1 MGAFQELLL
10 DAGLERDDPP
20 ARQVVVDMLVEAIQ
34 GADVSPERRRA
45 VCDAF
50 AAEASQ
56 LEEEER
62 AAIKQGFQDP
72 QLRSAFP
79 TYVRLVEV
87 LPELI
92 DSTMVSDAL
101 DELRD
106 MPDVEGSDPRL
117 AIATTSSV
125 VLSSEPDLVH
135 RLLEILA
142 AALATLRG
150 EDWRRFS
157 GLATRVTVI
166 LPLAGTDEYLAM
178 IAGEIAQHWNDIPV
192 NAQGSALELGRA
204 ICVQSPEADEQHG
217 EAIGRNA
224 LEGQVGPSLS
234 RWISDNAAS
243 ISAGVLSG
251 LRSGLVERLAA
262 GEDDVVRSAVEALDS
277 QNRTAVLSRAALAA
291 AEESAYSRTEELMGE
306 LDEESQ
312 LPVLDVVAEHLRTR
326 PVATIDAGGVELL
339 VEHQEAF
346 GARRVDDLAT
356 WLVDTMM
363 ERRGKAPR
371 LGPLIGKMHV
381 EREDLRQSLVVKLV
395 EFERGVSNIN
405 RREGYLKAAH
415 GLVRETDGPALAEL
429 EARLGQLH
437 SMGGD
442 DGDLAQRV
450 AL

>member
-1 MGAFQELLL
+1 
-10 DAGLERDDPP
+10 
-20 ARQVVVDMLVEAIQ
+20 
-34 GADVSPERRRA
+34 
-45 VCDAF
+45 
-50 AAEASQ
+50 
-56 LEEEER
+56 
-62 AAIKQGFQDP
+62 
-72 QLRSAFP
+72 
-79 TYVRLVEV
+79 
-87 LPELI
+87 
-92 DSTMVSDAL
+92 
-101 DELRD
+101 
-106 MPDVEGSDPRL
+106 
-117 AIATTSSV
+117 
-125 VLSSEPDLVH
+125 
-135 RLLEILA
+135 
-142 AALATLRG
+142 
-150 EDWRRFS
+150 
-157 GLATRVTVI
+157 
-166 LPLAGTDEYLAM
+166 
-178 IAGEIAQHWNDIPV
+178 
-192 NAQGSALELGRA
+192 
-204 ICVQSPEADEQHG
+204 
-217 EAIGRNA
+217 
-224 LEGQVGPSLS
+224 
-234 RWISDNAAS
+234 
-243 ISAGVLSG
+243 
-251 LRSGLVERLAA
+251 
-262 GEDDVVRSAVEALDS
+262 
-277 QNRTAVLSRAALAA
+277 
-291 AEESAYSRTEELMGE
+291 MGE

-429 EARLGQLH
+429 EARLEQLH